1 MTRASHHRRSQTR
14 ARVRAGLVGAGLC
27 AAIAGTPGVAA
38 ADADDVKPPAAESA
52 APGASAAESDRRAA
66 SRAGRDADTA
76 ESGPRTRRGQRPAAG
91 RTMTRSSER
100 SVYRRTGA
108 EFPSRPEQAQLA
120 APASASGPPSASGP
134 GPEVRAVAVG
144 PPVSADPISGFLAG
158 LAAAFDNQT
167 PRLSPAQT
175 AQGPD
180 GVVRGQLNAVD
191 PDSPILGF
199 TITGRPAGG
208 TATLTPAGGWTYT
221 PGPELAAAG
230 GVDSFRVTVSDAPS
244 GFAIHGFAG
253 LLHLLSFGLIGNR
266 GDSST
271 ATVAVTVAAGPG
283 AGPDPEA
290 PSAGD
295 YVLVRRSDLMSK
307 PTSGPGWDFL
317 KQQADSSWGPPNL
330 SEMNTTTQTQV
341 LAAALVYARTGEA
354 SYRDRVIAAVR
365 EVPGTE
371 AGADIVLPVARNL
384 FGYAVAAD
392 LVGMPLDTQTA
403 NGQTWR
409 EFLQGVRQQ
418 EFPGNGSWPS
428 LEITAGHSAGNWNA
442 YALSSHLAVSAV
454 LGDEAAV
461 ARDITIFRRF
471 LGDTTSPWPA
481 FNPSA
486 GYAWAGNVFTG
497 PNPGRT
503 WDMTPTL
510 QRGINPA
517 VPGNPRSGA
526 IIIDASRHSSVPA
539 APCCTMELAGRA
551 YTEESLD
558 ALLAIA
564 TVLKAR
570 GLDVTDLENQALR
583 RAYEYLLSAGGP
595 SPYAE
600 NRYLALAVNS
610 LYGTAHDTSRGDSIS
625 RHLGFGGWLF

>member
-1 MTRASHHRRSQTR
+1 
-14 ARVRAGLVGAGLC
+14 
-27 AAIAGTPGVAA
+27 
-38 ADADDVKPPAAESA
+38 
-52 APGASAAESDRRAA
+52 
-66 SRAGRDADTA
+66 
-76 ESGPRTRRGQRPAAG
+76 
-91 RTMTRSSER
+91 MTRSSER
-100 SVYRRTGA
+100 SVYRRADA
-108 EFPSRPEQAQLA
+108 EFPSRPEEARLA
-120 APASASGPPSASGP
+120 APAPASASASGP
-134 GPEVRAVAVG
+134 GPELRAAAVG
-144 PPVSADPISGFLAG
+144 APASADPFSGFLAG
-158 LAAAFDNQT
+158 LAAAFNNKT
-167 PRLSPAQT
+167 PRLSPTQT

-180 GVVRGQLNAVD
+180 GVVSGQLNAVD
-191 PDSPILGF
+191 PDSPVLGF

-221 PGPELAAAG
+221 PGPELATAG

-253 LLHLLSFGLIGNR
+253 LLHLLSFGLIGSR

-271 ATVAVTVAAGPG
+271 ATVAVTVTASGSGPG
-283 AGPDPEA
+283 PGPA
-290 PSAGD
+290 PSPGD
-295 YVLVRRSDLMSK
+295 YVLIRRSDLMSK

-317 KQQADSSWGPPNL
+317 RQQADSSWGPPNL
-330 SEMNTTTQTQV
+330 SEANTTTQTQV

-365 EVPGTE
+365 QVPGTE

-384 FGYAVAAD
+384 FGYVVAAD
-392 LVGMPLDTQTA
+392 LVGMPLDTPTA

-409 EFLQGVRQQ
+409 QFLQGVRQL
-418 EFPGNGSWPS
+418 EFPGNATWPS

-454 LGDEAAV
+454 LGDEAGV

-486 GYAWAGNVFTG
+486 GYVWAGNIFTG

-517 VPGNPRSGA
+517 GPANGA
-526 IIIDASRHSSVPA
+526 IILDASRNSSVPSQA
-539 APCCTMELAGRA
+539 CCTMELAGRA

-558 ALLAIA
+558 ALLAIT

-570 GLDVTDLENQALR
+570 GLDFTDFEDQALR
-583 RAYEYLLSAGGP
+583 RAYEFLLSAGGP

-625 RHLGFGGWLF
+625 RHLGYGGWLF